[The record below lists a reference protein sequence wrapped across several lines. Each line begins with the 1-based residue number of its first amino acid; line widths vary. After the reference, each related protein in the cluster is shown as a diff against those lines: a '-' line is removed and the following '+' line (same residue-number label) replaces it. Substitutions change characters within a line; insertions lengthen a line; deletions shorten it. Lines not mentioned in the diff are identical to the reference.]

1 MAYTRKDLEALT
13 DEELAQVRQLVL
25 CVEVER
31 AERRGARTVRL
42 KAPPYGRMIELIKA
56 VREVT
61 GTGLREAKD
70 LVLAGAE
77 VAVPDDEAAS
87 RLLRIM
93 GEDG

>member
-13 DEELAQVRQLVL
+13 DEELLHLRQLVL
-25 CVEVER
+25 CVATER
-31 AERRGARTVRL
+31 AERRGARTVCLR
-42 KAPPYGRMIELIKA
+42 APPGGMMIALIKA
-56 VREVT
+56 VREAT

-70 LVLAGAE
+70 LILAGAE

-93 GEDG
+93 GDG